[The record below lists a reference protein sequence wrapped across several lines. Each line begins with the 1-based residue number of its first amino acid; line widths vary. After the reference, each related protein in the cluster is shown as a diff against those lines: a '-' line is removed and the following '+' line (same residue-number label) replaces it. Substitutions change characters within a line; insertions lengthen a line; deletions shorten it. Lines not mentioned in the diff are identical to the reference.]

1 MHFDELK
8 KQLSS
13 KLRTSDDLARF
24 IHTRAD
30 GTPNYTLLL
39 GAGCSVTSGVRPA
52 TALTKAW
59 RNEII
64 GDIHDSSLI
73 DVEAQRQWLKN
84 NHGDWYDP
92 QREYST
98 LFEKKYD
105 LQRQRRMFVENEVKE
120 ATPSI
125 GYAYLTTLVEQDY
138 FNTLFTVNFDD
149 LINEAFFL
157 YSNRRPI
164 VCAHDSSINSVTITS
179 KRPKIIKLHGDY
191 LFDDIKTTDR
201 ETESLGQNMKEKFIE
216 FAKDFGLI
224 VVGYAGGDRSIID
237 VLSMLLKNED
247 YFRNGIYW
255 CLRKGSEIPEELRR
269 LFWKD
274 RVYFVEIDGFDEFFA
289 ELYSKFNKG
298 DNLPSTVA
306 QPISRFEASNISL
319 LENNSRFPET
329 TEILRKAKERMMKL
343 SKRKTLA
350 SQIINPEGKD
360 KAISNSEFTDDELLV
375 LTKLQRLKADGKY
388 ENMLENAKSELTKH
402 SNEKIKNKIIA
413 AMVDVHLSLRQ
424 DELAIRTLESLIINE
439 PRNLQWYLTKV
450 KILNNSELEFDVLTK
465 AESINDES
473 ADCKIA
479 LADWYL
485 RKKEYLTGLERTDHI
500 SKAEALYRE
509 AIYLNPNAN
518 APAWTKLYN
527 LILKNTK
534 PKSKCNELLTE
545 LENDL
550 SKQGKNR
557 WSLLRKK
564 ISRVDTDSDEI
575 FKRNLIANI
584 IEAKN
589 RDQKEDEILYDC
601 LLLEVYCKT
610 EKQIEAKNA
619 VNDLLKSEKSKS
631 EIYIIQTVLE
641 ALRDT
646 IGDDLQALKIINE
659 HIKIDDFDI
668 LLFNTHFNLL
678 LDLNKITEAK
688 KLLDENKH
696 HLKLKTENKY
706 ISNIYEKEKN
716 YTKAIEYLRQS
727 KNPID
732 SVAIN
737 LHESYLLLCSN
748 ENEKVKSL
756 LLSDLERFNY
766 AASEMGTQIVNYELA
781 RKLTG
786 SKVDNGRLEKV
797 LAIDNSYRTKAAIAA
812 LKDHKK
818 EALEAIRE
826 AIKQNK
832 TFKYGARDWPVFKD
846 LRNDEIFINLTK

>member
-1 MHFDELK
+1 MHFEELK
-8 KQLSS
+8 KQLST
-13 KLRTSDDLARF
+13 KLRTLDDLSRF

-52 TALTKAW
+52 TALTTAW

-64 GDIHDSSLI
+64 SDAAISTHSA
-73 DVEAQRQWLKN
+73 VEDQRQWLKN

-105 LQRQRRMFVENEVKE
+105 LQRQRRMFVENEVKD

-157 YSNRRPI
+157 YSNKRPI

-274 RVYFVEIDGFDEFFA
+274 RVYFVEIEGFDEFFA

-298 DNLPSTVA
+298 DTLPSTVA

-329 TEILRKAKERMMKL
+329 TEVLRKAKERMKKL

-350 SQIINPEGKD
+350 NQIVNPEGKER
-360 KAISNSEFTDDELLV
+360 AISNSEFTDDELLV
-375 LTKLQRLKADGKY
+375 LTKLQRMMIDGNY
-388 ENMLENAKSELTKH
+388 DDVLDNAKIELRKI
-402 SNEKIKNKIIA
+402 SNQKIKNRITA
-413 AMVDVHLSLRQ
+413 VVVEAYLGLRQ
-424 DELAIRTLESLIINE
+424 DESAIKTLDSLIMDDPKNI
-439 PRNLQWYLTKV
+439 QWYLNKV
-450 KILNNSELEFDVLTK
+450 KILNDPTHEFDVLNK
-465 AESINDES
+465 ALGINEQS
-473 ADCKIA
+473 VECKIA
-479 LADWYL
+479 FADWHL
-485 RKKEYLTGLERTDHI
+485 RQKEYVVGEKRIEHI
-500 SKAEALYRE
+500 DKAEELLKE
-509 AIYLNPNAN
+509 AIILNPSATSI
-518 APAWTKLYN
+518 AWSKLYS
-527 LILKNTK
+527 LILKHTT
-534 PKSKCNELLTE
+534 PKNKRNELLND

-550 SKQGKNR
+550 AKQGKFRWGLIQNR
-557 WSLLRKK
+557 IER
-564 ISRVDTDSDEI
+564 IDIDSDTSS
-575 FKRNLIANI
+575 KKSLISDIKEAQNRADFEDSI
-584 IEAKN
+584 LYECLLMEVHCKTGMIAEAK
-589 RDQKEDEILYDC
+589 EILA
-601 LLLEVYCKT
+601 T
-610 EKQIEAKNA
+610 I
-619 VNDLLKSEKSKS
+619 LKSEKSKT
-631 EIYIIQTVLE
+631 ELFIIRAILDT
-641 ALRDT
+641 LRIN
-646 IGDDLQALKIINE
+646 IGDDEQALKIINE
-659 HIKIDDFDI
+659 HIKLDDFDI
-668 LLFNTHFNLL
+668 TIFRINFQIL
-678 LDLNKITEAK
+678 LDLQKFEIARKILE
-688 KLLDENKH
+688 ENKWR
-696 HLKLKTENKY
+696 LKSRTE
-706 ISNIYEKEKN
+706 SNFHAKIFEAERN
-716 YTKAIEYLRQS
+716 FPKAIEYYKLSQLAA
-727 KNPID
+727 D
-732 SVAIN
+732 N
-737 LHESYLLLCSN
+737 LSNNLQISYLLLCN
-748 ENEKVKSL
+748 NQDEAAKSL
-756 LLSDLERFNY
+756 LQTDIQANNSSGEL
-766 AASEMGTQIVNYELA
+766 AAQIVNYELA
-781 RKLTG
+781 RKRTG
-786 SKVDNGRLEKV
+786 SKVDNNRLEKV
-797 LAIDNSYRTKAAIAA
+797 LLVDKSLRTKAAVSA

-818 EALEAIRE
+818 DAIEAIRE
-826 AIKQNK
+826 AIKNDR
-832 TFKYGARDWPVFKD
+832 TFKYEAKCWPVFKELHQD
-846 LRNDEIFINLTK
+846 DSFIQLIK